1 MVNIRYL
8 PFTDIDAGI
17 LDIGDCVGDDA
28 HVDVV
33 TTKTRTCCLPFHSES
48 CSSKDGHP
56 EEYVH
61 NWSNH
66 GTSNEVLIYRYTYM
80 YLIIHLKQIFTLTV
94 RP

>member
-17 LDIGDCVGDDA
+17 LDTGDCVGDDA

-56 EEYVH
+56 EEYIH

-66 GTSNEVLIYRYTYM
+66 GTSNEVLNTHIVLC
-80 YLIIHLKQIFTLTV
+80 LII
-94 RP
+94 